1 MKRIIGAGGGSSSSS
16 GESSSSPSTK
26 EDTLNSTQYATILDL
41 ISEGEIEGL
50 KDGRESIFLDN
61 TPLKNPDGSY
71 NFEDVDVETTK
82 GKQDQDALD
91 IGKEIADERTVGVEV
106 TYDVPVV
113 RTITSTIVD
122 AVRVTLTVPQ
132 LQRIKDNGDIK
143 GSDFRFKIDVQYN
156 GGGYTTYL
164 DKEVK
169 GRSGDQFERD
179 YIIRLQ
185 NPVFPVDIKV
195 RRTSKDSDD
204 EKEVNAF
211 YWSAY
216 TEITYAKLRYPN
228 SALVGITINAEQ
240 FSAIPNR
247 SYLIRGIKV
256 RIPNNATVDSTTGRL
271 IYTGIWSG
279 VFGAAQWCTDPAWIL
294 WDLLTSTR
302 YGFGD
307 HIKAE
312 QLDKWA
318 FFAASLYCSG
328 LVSNGAGDYEPRF
341 SCNVN
346 IQTREEAYTLI
357 NNMCSVFRAMPYW
370 STGAL
375 TISQDAPADTS
386 YLFTSANVT
395 DAGFTYEGTSLKG
408 RPTVAVVSWFNNET
422 RQVEF
427 ETVENTAGIQKYGA
441 VTTEIEAFACTS
453 KGQAHRVGEWLLY
466 TNEYESE
473 IVNFVTSVDAGVIVR
488 PGQIIE
494 IADPMK
500 AGSRRGGRI
509 TAATTTTITLDDATG
524 LPASG
529 GTLSVIMP
537 DGTVQ
542 TSNVLS
548 IASKICTVS
557 TAFTTTPNVNS
568 IWVYQSSDIQT
579 STWRVVSVVEQD
591 RAQYAISALAYNS
604 SKYDYIER
612 DLPLTFR
619 DTTNLNV
626 TPEPPT
632 NLQANEVIYE
642 SNGRA
647 RSKIIIS
654 WVPPTGITQFQINW
668 RETNGNWVSE
678 NISRFDYEIIDSEK
692 AIYEIQ
698 VYSISSAFKFSALPA
713 SVSIQA
719 FGKTA
724 LPEDVVITSLV
735 SIDGASAILGWERAI
750 ALDVLLGGKVL
761 IRHNVAITGATWE
774 ESQDI
779 VTAASGS
786 ETQKQ
791 VPLLE
796 GTYLLK
802 FEDDTGNRSLNASTA
817 VVDLPEPQPR
827 YLVKTYAEDQETPPF
842 SGNVTD
848 MFYNTDLDGLVLAT
862 GENVDDM
869 AVDGDWD
876 ALVSIDS
883 VGGVVATGEYEFGS
897 TWDMGGVFDVN
908 MTRRFVTRPYLPAA
922 LWDDKT
928 ADIDTWPAIDDTNLD
943 AVNAALYVRSTLDN
957 PSVSPTWTE
966 WNEFSNAIVR
976 GRGFQYKTIAT
987 TANPDQNIIIDELGS
1002 TLELQQ
1008 RVEQSSTLTSGAG
1021 TYTATFTD
1029 AFYQAP
1035 AIGLTGYNMGTGEY
1049 FQITNVTRTGFDV
1062 VFRDSGG
1069 TAVSRNFTFTAV
1081 GYGREIV

>member
-1 MKRIIGAGGGSSSSS
+1 MKRIIGAGGGS

-50 KDGRESIFLDN
+50 KNGKESIFFDN
-61 TPLKNPDGSY
+61 TPLKNPDGSN
-71 NFEDVDVETTK
+71 NFEDVNVETTK

-91 IGKEIADERTVGVEV
+91 IGKEIADERVVGVEV

-122 AVRVTLTVPQ
+122 AVRVTINVPQ
-132 LQRIKDNGDIK
+132 LQKIEDDGDIK
-143 GSDFRFKIDVQYN
+143 GSDFRFGVDVQYN
-156 GGGYTTYL
+156 GGGYTKYL
-164 DKEVK
+164 DKQIK
-169 GRSGDQFERD
+169 GRSGDQFERA
-179 YIIRLQ
+179 YIIKLQ
-185 NPVFPVDIKV
+185 NPVFPVDIRV
-195 RRTSKDSDD
+195 RRIGEDSKN
-204 EKEVNAF
+204 EKEINAF
-211 YWSAY
+211 YWSSY

-228 SALVGITINAEQ
+228 SALVGITFNAEQ
-240 FSAIPNR
+240 FSTIPNR

-256 RIPNNATVDSTTGRL
+256 QIPDNATVDQTTGRL

-307 HIKAE
+307 HVKAE

-318 FFAASLYCSG
+318 FYAASLYCSE
-328 LVSNGAGDYEPRF
+328 LVSDGAGGDEPRF

-346 IQTREEAYTLI
+346 IQTQEEAYKLI

-370 STGAL
+370 STGTL
-375 TISQDAPADTS
+375 TVSQDAPADTS

-395 DAGFTYEGTSLKG
+395 DAGFTYEGASLKG
-408 RPTVAVVSWFNNET
+408 RPTVAVISWFNNET
-422 RQVEF
+422 RQVEY

-453 KGQAHRVGEWLLY
+453 KGQAHRLGEWLLY

-473 IVNFVTSVDAGVIVR
+473 VVNFVTSVDAGVIVR

-542 TSNVLS
+542 TNNVLS
-548 IASKICTVS
+548 IASKVCTVS

-626 TPEPPT
+626 IPEPPT
-632 NLQANEVIYE
+632 NLQANEIIYE

-647 RSKIIIS
+647 RSKILIS

-678 NISRFDYEIIDSEK
+678 NISRLDYEIIDSEK

-735 SIDGASAILGWERAI
+735 SIDGASAILGWERAN

-761 IRHNVAITGATWE
+761 IRHNVAITGALWE

-827 YLVKTYAEDQETPPF
+827 YLVKTYAEDQESPPF

-848 MFYNTDLDGLVLAT
+848 MFYNTDLDGLVLAS

-876 ALVSIDS
+876 ALASIDS

-908 MTRRFVTRPYLPAA
+908 MIRRFVTRPYLPAA
-922 LWDDKT
+922 LLDDKIS
-928 ADIDTWPAIDDTNLD
+928 DIDTWPAIDDTNLD

-1021 TYTATFTD
+1021 TYAATFTD

-1062 VFRDSGG
+1062 IFRDSGG
-1069 TAVSRNFTFTAV
+1069 TAVSRNFAYTAV

>member
-1 MKRIIGAGGGSSSSS
+1 MKRIIGAGGGG
-16 GESSSSPSTK
+16 GESSSTPSTK
-26 EDTLNSTQYATILDL
+26 KDTLNSTQYATILDL
-41 ISEGEIEGL
+41 ISEGEIQGL
-50 KDGRESIFLDN
+50 KDGHQSIFLDN
-61 TPLKNPDGSY
+61 TVLQNPDGSY
-71 NFEDVDVETTK
+71 NFDGVGVETANGTQSQNALNIT
-82 GKQDQDALD
+82 QD
-91 IGKEIADERTVGVEV
+91 IADERVVGVEV

-122 AVRVTLTVPQ
+122 AVRVTISVPQ
-132 LQRIKDNGDIK
+132 LQKIKDNGDIK
-143 GSDFRFKIDVQYN
+143 GSEFSFDIDVQYN
-156 GGGYTTYL
+156 GGGYSIYAT
-164 DKEVK
+164 DIVN

-179 YIIRLQ
+179 YIITLV
-185 NPVFPVDIKV
+185 NPVFPVDIRV
-195 RRTSKDSDD
+195 RRTSADSDD
-204 EKEVNAF
+204 EKTINAF

-228 SALVGITINAEQ
+228 SALVGITIDAEQ
-240 FSAIPNR
+240 FSTIPNR

-271 IYTGIWSG
+271 IYTGIWTG
-279 VFGAAQWCTDPAWIL
+279 TFGAAQWCTDPAWIL

-318 FFAASLYCSG
+318 FLTASLYCSG
-328 LVSNGAGDYEPRF
+328 LVSDGAGGEEPRF

-346 IQTREEAYTLI
+346 IQTQEEAYKLI
-357 NNMCSVFRAMPYW
+357 NDMCSVFRAMPYW

-395 DAGFTYEGTSLKG
+395 DAGFTYEGASLKG

-422 RQVEF
+422 RQVEY
-427 ETVENTAGIQKYGA
+427 ETVENTTGIQKYGA
-441 VTTEIEAFACTS
+441 ITTEIEAFACTS
-453 KGQAHRVGEWLLY
+453 KGQAHRLGEWLLY

-473 IVNFVTSVDAGVIVR
+473 VVSFVTSIDAGVIVR

-509 TAATTTTITLDDATG
+509 TAATRTTITVDDATG

-537 DGTVQ
+537 DGTVE

-548 IASKICTVS
+548 IVSNICTVS

-568 IWVYQSSDIQT
+568 IWIHQSSDIRT
-579 STWRVVSVVEQD
+579 STWRVVGVVEQD
-591 RAQYAISALAYNS
+591 RAQYAISAIAYNF
-604 SKYDYIER
+604 SKYRYIER
-612 DLPLTFR
+612 DLPLAIR

-626 TPEPPT
+626 IPPPPT
-632 NLQANEVIYE
+632 NLKATEVIYE
-642 SNGRA
+642 DNGRA

-654 WVPPTGITQFQINW
+654 WVPPIGITQFQVGW
-668 RETNGNWVSE
+668 RVTNGNWTIEEVS
-678 NISRFDYEIIDSEK
+678 RLDYEIIDSIK
-692 AIYEIQ
+692 SIYEFTIH
-698 VYSISSAFKFSALPA
+698 SIGPAFKTSAIA
-713 SVSIQA
+713 AKVAIEA

-724 LPEDVVITSLV
+724 PPEDVTITSLV
-735 SIDGASAILGWERAI
+735 SIDDASAIISWQRAA

-761 IRHNVAITGATWE
+761 IRHNVATTGALWE

-779 VTAASGS
+779 VTAAGGS

-802 FEDDTGNRSLNASTA
+802 FEDDTGNRSLNATTA

-827 YLVKTYAEDQETPPF
+827 YLVKTYAEDLETPPF

-848 MFYNTDLDGLVLAT
+848 MFYNTDLDGLVLAN

-869 AVDGDWD
+869 AVGGDWD
-876 ALVSIDS
+876 ALASIDS
-883 VGGVVATGEYEFGS
+883 VGGVIATGEYEFGS

-957 PSVSPTWTE
+957 PSASPTWTE

-987 TANPDQNIIIDELGS
+987 TTNPDQNIVIEELGS
-1002 TLELQQ
+1002 ILELQQ

-1062 VFRDSGG
+1062 VFRNSGG
-1069 TAVSRNFTFTAV
+1069 TAVSRNFTYTAV
-1081 GYGREIV
+1081 GYGREI